1 MEYEEAKAVIEAM
14 VFASPRPLTSQ
25 EMGAILGIDPRT
37 VNAIVDDL
45 RQEYDRNRRGMQ
57 IVFVA
62 GGYQMATRPAHAAY
76 IAKLN
81 VGTRQALSR
90 PALETVAMIAYK
102 QPITKAE
109 LETIRGVRV
118 DGVLTTLI
126 ERGLV
131 RPVGRKKAPGRPV
144 LYGTT
149 PEFLRW
155 FGLASLD
162 DLPPIE
168 GDAATLPGFS
178 LRSESRRRSPRAGN
192 GVSPATRG
200 SARG

>member
-1 MEYEEAKAVIEAM
+1 MGYREARAAIEAM
-14 VFASPRPLTSQ
+14 VFASPRPITAR
-25 EMGAILGIDPRT
+25 EMGEILGIDPRT
-37 VNAIVDDL
+37 VDAIVDDL
-45 RQEYDRNRRGMQ
+45 RREYDEEGRGVQ

-62 GGYQMATRPAHAAY
+62 GGYQMATRPAHADY
-76 IAKLN
+76 IARLN

-102 QPITKAE
+102 QPITRAE

-118 DGVLTTLI
+118 DGVLSTLI

-168 GDAATLPGFS
+168 GDAATLPGFG
-178 LRSESRRRSPRAGN
+178 LRSAPRSSSRRG
-192 GVSPATRG
+192 GVARP
-200 SARG
+200 ARG

>member
-1 MEYEEAKAVIEAM
+1 MEYKEARAAIEAM
-14 VFASPRPLTSQ
+14 VFASPRPVTAR
-25 EMGAILGIDPRT
+25 EMGEILGIDPRT
-37 VNAIVDDL
+37 ADAIVDDL
-45 RQEYDRNRRGMQ
+45 RREYDQEGRGMQ

-62 GGYQMATRPAHAAY
+62 GGYQMATRPAHADY
-76 IAKLN
+76 IARLN

-102 QPITKAE
+102 QPITRAE
-109 LETIRGVRV
+109 LESIRGVRV
-118 DGVLTTLI
+118 DGVLSTLI

-168 GDAATLPGFS
+168 GDAATLPGFG
-178 LRSESRRRSPRAGN
+178 LRSAPRRSSRRG
-192 GVSPATRG
+192 GVARP
-200 SARG
+200 ARG

>member
-1 MEYEEAKAVIEAM
+1 MEYKEARAAIEAM
-14 VFASPRPLTSQ
+14 VFASPRPVTAR
-25 EMGAILGIDPRT
+25 EMGEILGIDPRT
-37 VNAIVDDL
+37 ADTIVDDL
-45 RQEYDRNRRGMQ
+45 RREYDEEGRGMQ

-62 GGYQMATRPAHAAY
+62 GGYQMATRPAHADY
-76 IAKLN
+76 IARLN

-90 PALETVAMIAYK
+90 AALETVAMIAYK
-102 QPITKAE
+102 QPITRAE

-118 DGVLTTLI
+118 DGVLSTLI

-168 GDAATLPGFS
+168 GDAATLPGFR
-178 LRSESRRRSPRAGN
+178 LRSAPRRSSRRG
-192 GVSPATRG
+192 GVERP
-200 SARG
+200 ARG

>member
-1 MEYEEAKAVIEAM
+1 MEYREARAAIEAM
-14 VFASPRPLTSQ
+14 VFASPRPVTAR
-25 EMGAILGIDPRT
+25 EMGEILGIDPRT
-37 VNAIVDDL
+37 ADTIVDDL
-45 RQEYDRNRRGMQ
+45 RREYDEEGRGMQ

-62 GGYQMATRPAHAAY
+62 GGYQMATRPAHADY
-76 IAKLN
+76 IARLN
-81 VGTRQALSR
+81 VGTRQALSK
-90 PALETVAMIAYK
+90 PALETVAMIAYR
-102 QPITKAE
+102 QPITRAE

-118 DGVLTTLI
+118 DGVLNTLI

-168 GDAATLPGFS
+168 GDAATLPGFG
-178 LRSESRRRSPRAGN
+178 LRSMARRS
-192 GVSPATRG
+192 SSRG
-200 SARG
+200 GARRSSRE

>member
-1 MEYEEAKAVIEAM
+1 MEYKEARAAIEAM
-14 VFASPRPLTSQ
+14 VFASPRPVTAR
-25 EMGAILGIDPRT
+25 EMGEILGIDPRT
-37 VNAIVDDL
+37 ADAIVDDL
-45 RQEYDRNRRGMQ
+45 RREYDQEGRGMQ

-62 GGYQMATRPAHAAY
+62 GGYQMATRPAHADY
-76 IAKLN
+76 IARLN

-102 QPITKAE
+102 QPITRAE

-118 DGVLTTLI
+118 DGVLSTLI

-168 GDAATLPGFS
+168 GDTATLPGFG
-178 LRSESRRRSPRAGN
+178 LRSASRRSSRRG
-192 GVSPATRG
+192 GVARPTRG
-200 SARG
+200 

>member
-1 MEYEEAKAVIEAM
+1 MEYKEARAAIEAM
-14 VFASPRPLTSQ
+14 VFASPRPVTAR
-25 EMGAILGIDPRT
+25 EMGEILGIDPRT
-37 VNAIVDDL
+37 ADAIVDDL
-45 RQEYDRNRRGMQ
+45 RREYDQEGRGMQ

-62 GGYQMATRPAHAAY
+62 GGYQMATRPAHADY
-76 IAKLN
+76 IARLN

-102 QPITKAE
+102 QPITRAE

-118 DGVLTTLI
+118 DGVLSTLI

-168 GDAATLPGFS
+168 GDAATLPGFG
-178 LRSESRRRSPRAGN
+178 LRSAPRRSSRRG
-192 GVSPATRG
+192 GVARP
-200 SARG
+200 ARG

>member
-1 MEYEEAKAVIEAM
+1 MEYKEARAAIEAM
-14 VFASPRPLTSQ
+14 VFASPRPVTAR
-25 EMGAILGIDPRT
+25 EMGEILGIDPRT
-37 VNAIVDDL
+37 ADAIVDDL
-45 RQEYDRNRRGMQ
+45 RREYDQEGRGMQ

-62 GGYQMATRPAHAAY
+62 GGYQMATRPAHADY
-76 IAKLN
+76 IARLN

-102 QPITKAE
+102 QPITRAE
-109 LETIRGVRV
+109 LESIRGVRV
-118 DGVLTTLI
+118 DGVLSTLI

-168 GDAATLPGFS
+168 GDAATLPGFG
-178 LRSESRRRSPRAGN
+178 LRSAPRRSSRRG
-192 GVSPATRG
+192 GVAR

>member
-1 MEYEEAKAVIEAM
+1 MEYREARAAIEAM
-14 VFASPRPLTSQ
+14 VFASPRPVAAR
-25 EMGAILGIDPRT
+25 EMGEILGIDPRT
-37 VNAIVDDL
+37 ADTIVDDL
-45 RQEYDRNRRGMQ
+45 RREYDDEGRGMQ

-62 GGYQMATRPAHAAY
+62 GGYQMATRPAHADY
-76 IAKLN
+76 IARLN
-81 VGTRQALSR
+81 VGTRQALSK
-90 PALETVAMIAYK
+90 PALETVAMIAYR
-102 QPITKAE
+102 QPITRAE

-118 DGVLTTLI
+118 DGVLNTLI

-168 GDAATLPGFS
+168 GDAATLPGFG
-178 LRSESRRRSPRAGN
+178 LRSMARRS
-192 GVSPATRG
+192 SSRG
-200 SARG
+200 GARRSSRE

>member
-1 MEYEEAKAVIEAM
+1 MEYREARAAIEAM
-14 VFASPRPLTSQ
+14 VFASPRPVTAR
-25 EMGAILGIDPRT
+25 EMGEILGIDPRT
-37 VNAIVDDL
+37 ADTIVDDL
-45 RQEYDRNRRGMQ
+45 RREYDDEGRGMQ

-62 GGYQMATRPAHAAY
+62 GGYQMATRPAHADY
-76 IAKLN
+76 IARLN
-81 VGTRQALSR
+81 VGTRQALSK
-90 PALETVAMIAYK
+90 PALETVAMIAYR
-102 QPITKAE
+102 QPITRAE

-118 DGVLTTLI
+118 DGVLNTLI

-168 GDAATLPGFS
+168 GDAATLPGFG
-178 LRSESRRRSPRAGN
+178 LRSMARRS
-192 GVSPATRG
+192 SSRG
-200 SARG
+200 GARRSSRE

>member
-1 MEYEEAKAVIEAM
+1 MEYREARAAIEAM
-14 VFASPRPLTSQ
+14 VFASPHPVSAR
-25 EMGAILGIDPRT
+25 EMGEILGVDPRT
-37 VNAIVDDL
+37 VDAVIDDL
-45 RQEYDRNRRGMQ
+45 RREYGREGRGMQ

-62 GGYQMATRPAHAAY
+62 GGYQMATRPEHADY
-76 IAKLN
+76 IARLS

-90 PALETVAMIAYK
+90 AALETVAMIAYR
-102 QPITKAE
+102 QPVTRAE
-109 LETIRGVRV
+109 LEMIRGVRV
-118 DGVLTTLI
+118 DGVLGTLM

-155 FGLASLD
+155 FGLSSLD

-168 GDAATLPGFS
+168 GDEATLPGFG
-178 LRSESRRRSPRAGN
+178 LRSSAVPRPASSRRRDITMP
-192 GVSPATRG
+192 
-200 SARG
+200 ARG

>member
-1 MEYEEAKAVIEAM
+1 MEYREARAAIEAM
-14 VFASPRPLTSQ
+14 VFASPRPVTAR
-25 EMGAILGIDPRT
+25 EMGEILGIDVRT
-37 VNAIVDDL
+37 ADAIVDDL
-45 RQEYDRNRRGMQ
+45 RREYDEKNRGMQ

-62 GGYQMATRPAHAAY
+62 GGYQMATRPAHADY
-76 IAKLN
+76 IARLN
-81 VGTRQALSR
+81 VGTRQALSK

-102 QPITKAE
+102 QPITRAE
-109 LETIRGVRV
+109 LEAIRGVRV
-118 DGVLTTLI
+118 DGVLNTLI

-168 GDAATLPGFS
+168 GDVATLPGFG
-178 LRSESRRRSPRAGN
+178 LRSTARRSPDQRVLRRA
-192 GVSPATRG
+192 SRE
-200 SARG
+200 

>member
-1 MEYEEAKAVIEAM
+1 MEYKEARAAIEAM
-14 VFASPRPLTSQ
+14 VFASPRPVTAR
-25 EMGAILGIDPRT
+25 EMGEILGIDPRT
-37 VNAIVDDL
+37 ADAIVDDL
-45 RQEYDRNRRGMQ
+45 RREYDQEGRGMQ

-62 GGYQMATRPAHAAY
+62 GGYQMATRPAHADY
-76 IAKLN
+76 IARLN

-102 QPITKAE
+102 QPITRAE

-118 DGVLTTLI
+118 DGVLSTLI

-162 DLPPIE
+162 DLPPIQ
-168 GDAATLPGFS
+168 GDAATLPGFG
-178 LRSESRRRSPRAGN
+178 LRSAPRRSSRRG
-192 GVSPATRG
+192 GVARP
-200 SARG
+200 ARG